1 MQEHEEVQPV
11 IHRERV
17 QPTVKQV
24 TQPIHETQVLPSTQ
38 EQKILPP
45 QYKETLQPWVASPHC
60 LFWDYDLLTRTSFTS
75 NRGAGTA
82 VGPRTDIPSSQTNVA
97 ETQKHALLKVLLL
110 PIDLFWNSNSTRS
123 LPSFLLK
130 EPQVK
135 ETLTQPTVEQ
145 VQPVVQKDV
154 EQHHFI
160 QTQQPIHERVVE
172 APRVISEE
180 RAPIERT

>member
-82 VGPRTDIPSSQTNVA
+82 VGPRTDIPSTTNVA
-97 ETQKHALLKVLLL
+97 ETQKHTLLKVLTNL
-110 PIDLFWNSNSTRS
+110 IDLFWKVIGTRS
-123 LPSFLLK
+123 LPYLPYEYIRSHRWRRLWPSQRWSRCSRSFK
-130 EPQVK
+130 RMWSN
-135 ETLTQPTVEQ
+135 
-145 VQPVVQKDV
+145 
-154 EQHHFI
+154 I
-160 QTQQPIHERVVE
+160 
-172 APRVISEE
+172 ISYRPNNPSTNE
-180 RAPIERT
+180 